1 MTQIT
6 AQTAKFYHNEH
17 ARYSFGYHLNGDVA
31 TVAFAFRNPTDQPNR
46 KVAVNT
52 IVARLNGQAGT
63 ARSPNA
69 SRTQTLSIAAVKEQ
83 YPNLGTNAALNQ
95 YLVRAAENLYPEV
108 LVR

>member
-6 AQTAKFYHNEH
+6 AQTAKFYHNEA

-31 TVAFAFRNPTDQPNR
+31 TAAFAFRNPVDQPNR

-69 SRTQTLSIAAVKEQ
+69 SRTQTFSIAAVKAE
-83 YPNLGTNAALNQ
+83 YPNLGTNAAINR
-95 YLVRAAENLYPEV
+95 YLLQIAENLYPEV
-108 LVR
+108 LSR